1 MSNGTKAIMA
11 NITGGKIM
19 KVRWNACYA
28 ASNILR
34 KEEEEGQWR
43 TDLINCLL
51 DMVINFHNFK
61 VINSQYERAIHGAFI
76 VRQPSSPYWR
86 TCALRS
92 CPVYPFCTPVF
103 SLSLSLVTH
112 LDLEIIQKLSS
123 FVTSG
128 TAWPVIEVE
137 IFPMT
142 GPPNI

>member
-61 VINSQYERAIHGAFI
+61 VISAQCERAIHEGFI
-76 VRQPSSPYWR
+76 V
-86 TCALRS
+86 T
-92 CPVYPFCTPVF
+92 TG
-103 SLSLSLVTH
+103 VT
-112 LDLEIIQKLSS
+112 
-123 FVTSG
+123 
-128 TAWPVIEVE
+128 VIKVE
-137 IFPMT
+137 IFQEIEVPYPMT
-142 GPPNI
+142 GSPNI

>member
-61 VINSQYERAIHGAFI
+61 VISAQCERFQCRAAINPTNG
-76 VRQPSSPYWR
+76 RPSF
-86 TCALRS
+86 
-92 CPVYPFCTPVF
+92 FC
-103 SLSLSLVTH
+103 
-112 LDLEIIQKLSS
+112 
-123 FVTSG
+123 
-128 TAWPVIEVE
+128 
-137 IFPMT
+137 
-142 GPPNI
+142 

>member
-1 MSNGTKAIMA
+1 MSSGTKAIMA

-61 VINSQYERAIHGAFI
+61 VISAQSVSQAYPWRFHCRAAINPTNGRLSFF
-76 VRQPSSPYWR
+76 VSSI
-86 TCALRS
+86 CE
-92 CPVYPFCTPVF
+92 PV
-103 SLSLSLVTH
+103 LSVSRWSQ
-112 LDLEIIQKLSS
+112 IWI
-123 FVTSG
+123 
-128 TAWPVIEVE
+128 
-137 IFPMT
+137 
-142 GPPNI
+142 

>member
-61 VINSQYERAIHGAFI
+61 VINAPCERAIHGGSI
-76 VRQPSSPYWR
+76 VGQLSVRPMGD
-86 TCALRS
+86 RS
-92 CPVYPFCTPVF
+92 QSLIGQKSGFRGYTEIEPVF
-103 SLSLSLVTH
+103 NYRGVT
-112 LDLEIIQKLSS
+112 
-123 FVTSG
+123 
-128 TAWPVIEVE
+128 VIEVE
-137 IFPMT
+137 IFHEIEVS
-142 GPPNI
+142 NYWDA

>member
-61 VINSQYERAIHGAFI
+61 VINAQCGRFLCRAAINPTNGQWKTEFF
-76 VRQPSSPYWR
+76 Y
-86 TCALRS
+86 
-92 CPVYPFCTPVF
+92 
-103 SLSLSLVTH
+103 
-112 LDLEIIQKLSS
+112 
-123 FVTSG
+123 
-128 TAWPVIEVE
+128 
-137 IFPMT
+137 
-142 GPPNI
+142 

>member
-1 MSNGTKAIMA
+1 MSSGTKAIMA

-61 VINSQYERAIHGAFI
+61 VINAQYERAIHGGSI
-76 VRQPSSPYWR
+76 VGYQSDQTSF
-86 TCALRS
+86 TKCNK
-92 CPVYPFCTPVF
+92 
-103 SLSLSLVTH
+103 
-112 LDLEIIQKLSS
+112 IISNCVLIHRK
-123 FVTSG
+123 
-128 TAWPVIEVE
+128 
-137 IFPMT
+137 IF
-142 GPPNI
+142 

>member
-1 MSNGTKAIMA
+1 MSSGTKAIMA

-61 VINSQYERAIHGAFI
+61 VINALFERAIHGAFI
-76 VRQPSSPYWR
+76 VGQPSSHQVPID
-86 TCALRS
+86 
-92 CPVYPFCTPVF
+92 V
-103 SLSLSLVTH
+103 LVH
-112 LDLEIIQKLSS
+112 
-123 FVTSG
+123 
-128 TAWPVIEVE
+128 
-137 IFPMT
+137 
-142 GPPNI
+142 